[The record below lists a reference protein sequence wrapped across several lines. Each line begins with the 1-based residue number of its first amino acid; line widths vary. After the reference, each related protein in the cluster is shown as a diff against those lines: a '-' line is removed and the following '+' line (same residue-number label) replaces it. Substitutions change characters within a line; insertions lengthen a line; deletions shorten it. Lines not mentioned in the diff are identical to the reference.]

1 MSGVLGKLAPTVLRS
16 EFVKAWILMVLA
28 LLLPAAAMAE
38 EAKEGVPK
46 VAYISL
52 SPPFV
57 GNYALDGSPRLRVY
71 KADVALRVMGDEA
84 AKTVK
89 HHEPLIRNQLVALF
103 TQQTV
108 DSMSNVEAKEHLRQE
123 ALKQVQQV
131 LEAEEGKPIVEDLLF
146 NNLIV
151 Q

>member
-1 MSGVLGKLAPTVLRS
+1 MLGKLAPTVLRS
-16 EFVKAWILMVLA
+16 EFLKAWILMVLA
-28 LLLPAAAMAE
+28 LLLPAAAMGE
-38 EAKEGVPK
+38 EAKEGAPK

-57 GNYALDGSPRLRVY
+57 GNYGSGPKLKYY
-71 KADVALRVMGDEA
+71 KADIALKVTGKEA
-84 AKTVK
+84 EEKVE

-103 TQQTV
+103 TQQSV

-131 LEAEEGKPIVEDLLF
+131 MEAEEGKPIVEDLLF